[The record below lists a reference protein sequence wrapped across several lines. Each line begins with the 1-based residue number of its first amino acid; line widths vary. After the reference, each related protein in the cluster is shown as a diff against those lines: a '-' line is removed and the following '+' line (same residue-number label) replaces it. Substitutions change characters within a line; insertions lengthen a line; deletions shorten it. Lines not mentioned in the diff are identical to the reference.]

1 MKGELSI
8 KTNILLR
15 LKKLN
20 KSIYWLEKTTKIDK
34 RTLVRIL
41 NNEVEAAKFTTLDK
55 IARAIDVSIDELFDR
70 EDHS

>member
-55 IARAIDVSIDELFDR
+55 IARALDVSIDELFDR